1 MVCDVTQSKGEI
13 GGVRRPAAAAAAAR
27 SLFPA
32 DADSHLL
39 DRLNAIY
46 KYRYVAISCF
56 LFVLLGSLVRV
67 YTTTPMYRATTSL
80 LIEDERAASVA
91 GFNASTPDYYQ
102 DPEPYYQTQLRILT
116 GRELAGKVVHRLNLQ
131 TVPEFNGQ
139 GPQRTGLGTV
149 ADTMREQALS
159 IVALVTGGA
168 RATPA
173 QSGAP
178 LSQDNLINVFLGAV
192 DVEPVK
198 GSRLY
203 HVSVRSAN
211 PEFAARAA
219 DTLVEEYVA
228 QNFRLRTESSE
239 KSLKFL
245 TDEILKQQKK
255 VEDGERAMAEYREAN
270 NALSLEDRQ
279 NTVVSSLNQVNE
291 QYTRAHTDRI
301 QKEAVYNQVKSLP
314 SAALAESIPAVTQNP
329 AVQSL
334 RARLAELQRQRT
346 SLNERY
352 GPKNP
357 QVIENENAL
366 ADTTRQYQDA
376 LRAAVETIRNDYET
390 AISLERRLA
399 AALENSKGAAME
411 LNRKSVSY
419 TVLEREA
426 QSARQIYEA
435 LLQRQNELQIV
446 SNSGGNNVRLM
457 DRATVPGAPYSP
469 DVKRTLLLGALA
481 GGLLALGLV
490 VGIDYL
496 DDTVKTPEDV
506 TRRLKLPFL
515 GLVPAMKGEHQPLL
529 SRDVPHEFGEAFR
542 ALRTSLVFSSGTEGT
557 RVVGVTSAQPLE
569 GKTTTACNMAIAL
582 AFGGS
587 RVLMIDADMR
597 RPSVARTLGMENT
610 TGLSHL
616 LTGQATPRQTIRR
629 STVQNLWVMSAG
641 MTPPNPSE
649 LLASDRMKTLIS
661 HVQNGPFDWVIIDTP
676 PVLAVTDAV
685 IIAPWVSGMVFVIG
699 SEMTQRRLAERAV
712 ETLMTSRPRVLGA
725 VLNRVDIVRN
735 KYYYSRYYG
744 YKYKNYYVRS
754 NAA

>member
-1 MVCDVTQSKGEI
+1 MDKSDVASA
-13 GGVRRPAAAAAAAR
+13 RRPAAGSAAAR
-27 SLFPA
+27 SLFPT
-32 DADSHLL
+32 DTDTHLL
-39 DRLNAIY
+39 DRLNAIS
-46 KYRYVAISCF
+46 KYRF
-56 LFVLLGSLVRV
+56 LAATIFSFVMLGSIVQV
-67 YTTTPMYRATTSL
+67 YTTTPMYRATTSV

-91 GFNASTPDYYQ
+91 GFNASNPDYYQ

-116 GRELAGKVVHRLNLQ
+116 GRELSGKVVQRLNLGS
-131 TVPEFNGQ
+131 VPEFNGQ
-139 GPQRTGLGTV
+139 GARRTGLAGV
-149 ADTMREQALS
+149 IQTMSSQVRSGLR
-159 IVALVTGGA
+159 VFT
-168 RATPA
+168 
-173 QSGAP
+173 GAP
-178 LSQDNLINVFLGAV
+178 APPQERVGSSATVDDLINQFLGAV
-192 DVEPVK
+192 DVSPVK

-203 HVSVRSAN
+203 QVSVHSAN
-211 PEFAARAA
+211 PQFAARAA

-228 QNFRLRTESSE
+228 QNARLRTETTE

-245 TDEILKQQKK
+245 AEEIGKQQTK
-255 VEDGERAMAEYREAN
+255 VEGAERAMAEYREDN

-291 QYTRAHTDRI
+291 QYTRARTDRI

-314 SAALAESIPAVTQNP
+314 SAALAESISAVTQSP
-329 AVQSL
+329 PVQAL
-334 RARLAELQRQRT
+334 RQRLAELHRQRAA
-346 SLNERY
+346 LNQRY

-357 QVIENENAL
+357 QVIENEHAITD
-366 ADTTRQYQDA
+366 ATRLYQDA
-376 LRAAVETIRNDYET
+376 LRGAVEAIRNDYET
-390 AISLERRLA
+390 TVSLERRLA
-399 AALENSKGAAME
+399 AALEDSKDDAMD

-457 DRATVPGAPYSP
+457 DRAVAPGAPFSP
-469 DVKRTLLLGALA
+469 NIKRSLLLGALA
-481 GGLLALGLV
+481 GTLLALGLV
-490 VGIDYL
+490 LGIDYL

-515 GLVPAMKGEHQPLL
+515 GLVPAMKGGEQPLL
-529 SRDVPHEFGEAFR
+529 SHEVPHEFGEAFR
-542 ALRTSLVFSSGTEGT
+542 ALRTSLVFSSGTERT
-557 RVVGVTSAQPLE
+557 RVIGVTSAQPLE
-569 GKTTTACNMAIAL
+569 GKTTTACNMAIVL

-587 RVLMIDADMR
+587 RVLLIDADMR
-597 RPSVARTLGMENT
+597 RPTVARTLGMENT
-610 TGLSHL
+610 IGLSHL

-629 STVQNLWVMSAG
+629 SSVQNVWVMSAG
-641 MTPPNPSE
+641 LTPPNPSE
-649 LLASDRMKTLIS
+649 LLASDRMKTLIA
-661 HVQNGPFDWVIIDTP
+661 HVQGGPFDWVIIDTP

-699 SEMTQRRLAERAV
+699 AEMTQRRLAQRAV

-725 VLNRVDIVRN
+725 VLNRVDIIRN

-744 YKYKNYYVRS
+744 YKYKNYYVRA